1 MYFLTS
7 LRVAT
12 RIQLLIALTLIGLLT
27 LCFTALLQL
36 KACMLDDRK
45 EKTRNL
51 VETGIGTLKHY
62 HQLAKDG
69 KLSEEDAKT
78 AAREALRSLRYG
90 KGDYYF
96 AWSGD
101 GIYYLL
107 PGKPE
112 WEGKNKFD
120 LKDAKGKFLVQEMI
134 ATARKG
140 GGFVDYWFPRAG
152 QDKPEPK
159 LSYVASFQPW
169 NLTLGTGIYIDD
181 VDAEFQKNAM
191 LFGGISLSLLVI
203 LSICGWLVGRSV
215 LSQLGGEPTTAT
227 EVMNQVAK
235 GDLSVKVQNAPPGSL
250 LNSLGSMVI
259 SLRGLIVEIDQLADR
274 VVINSEAISHG
285 ANEVAA
291 TATRETDATASMA
304 AATEELTASSS
315 QISDSAK
322 ETERD
327 SLQAMELA
335 GEGSKQVVQASS
347 AIQQI
352 SATVADTSRRIYALE
367 ERANQVSSIANV
379 IKEIAGQTN
388 LLALNAAIE
397 AARAG
402 EQGRGFAV
410 VADEVRKL
418 AERTSLAT
426 TEIEQMISGIQSD
439 TLSAV
444 TAMNAMLPEVRQ
456 GVELA
461 GAASSSLQVIETGA
475 SRTLERIRE
484 VANATLEQ
492 SAASTSIAQRVDQ
505 IAQMVESTANTMR
518 TTADTAK
525 QLEQVALGLKAQI
538 SRFRI

>member
-1 MYFLTS
+1 MYFLAS

-62 HQLAKDG
+62 HQLAKSG

-181 VDAEFQKNAM
+181 VDTEFQKNAM
-191 LFGGISLSLLVI
+191 LFGGISLSLLAI

-215 LSQLGGEPTTAT
+215 LNQLGGEPTTAT

-274 VVINSEAISHG
+274 VIINSGAISRG

-335 GEGSKQVVQASS
+335 GEGSKQVFQASS

-525 QLEQVALGLKAQI
+525 QLERVALGLKAQI
-538 SRFRI
+538 SRFHI